1 MTGGIWDLCKAELQ
15 KSLSPGTYGLWIAP
29 LNVAFAGNTL
39 TVRCPTR
46 VIEVYFNKMLLPA
59 VADAASRVAGAP
71 VKVITECPKRQKR
84 AAAAAGVTAAPSPAV
99 SPLRGSAPR
108 TDTTVS
114 PEPDVSAD
122 AGSGGDYGEIHFGD
136 EGIPEETPYQDGAP
150 ADSGEDGVP
159 IMRISVNPN
168 QTFANYISGPSN
180 REAIYAANIVID
192 SITNGVYNGSVNINP
207 LYIYGGSGL
216 GKSHL
221 LNAMANKLRA
231 QVPDIRL
238 AIVDARV
245 FVDTLIEAFRV
256 VQTNPGK
263 LQALKDYFRKLDILM
278 FDDIQ
283 FLSGKKQCQ
292 EEFFN
297 IFNQLFGDHH
307 QIVVTSD
314 VYSKKVSLPDRLK
327 TRLSQGATYEIKP
340 PEFETRQ
347 QIFLSKAE
355 QAHLRLTKD
364 VAFFVAQNIQSN
376 VRELEAAVNKLSVY
390 GASKREK
397 CREEGRPVKQQLD
410 VNDAKTA
417 LHDILQNLASSITVE
432 SIIKV
437 VADYYHLKI
446 EDFRSKRQYR
456 KVARP
461 RQIAMTL
468 ARELTRTSF
477 PQIGECFGGRDHSTV
492 VHACKNIQTLCEKDQ
507 TVRTD
512 YENIKAAILS
522 C

>member
-15 KSLSPGTYGLWIAP
+15 KSLSPGTYSLWIAP
-29 LNVAFAGNTL
+29 LNVTYADNTL

-46 VIEVYFNKMLLPA
+46 VIEAYFSRMLVSK
-59 VADAASRVAGAP
+59 VAEAASRVAGTEIT
-71 VKVITECPKRQKR
+71 VVTECPKRQKR
-84 AAAAAGVTAAPSPAV
+84 MAQAAPAAPRPAYAPEPAAAAPAPSQDDGY
-99 SPLRGSAPR
+99 RQ
-108 TDTTVS
+108 TD
-114 PEPDVSAD
+114 
-122 AGSGGDYGEIHFGD
+122 SGEGFEIPFGEQASEEIAS
-136 EGIPEETPYQDGAP
+136 ETPYQEGA
-150 ADSGEDGVP
+150 ALDSGEDGVP
-159 IMRISVNPN
+159 IMRISVNPY
-168 QTFANYISGPSN
+168 QTFDNYISGPSN

-263 LQALKDYFRKLDILM
+263 LQSLKDYFRKLDILM

-492 VHACKNIQTLCEKDQ
+492 VHACKNIQNLCEKDQ

>member
-1 MTGGIWDLCKAELQ
+1 MEFSASHSNVPENKPVMLNTFQASANPGPFVFPGLQ
-15 KSLSPGTYGLWIAP
+15 KVKINPR
-29 LNVAFAGNTL
+29 LNPAYCFENLVKGE
-39 TVRCPTR
+39 C
-46 VIEVYFNKMLLPA
+46 NKMGIN
-59 VADAASRVAGAP
+59 AGL
-71 VKVITECPKRQKR
+71 
-84 AAAAAGVTAAPSPAV
+84 S
-99 SPLRGSAPR
+99 
-108 TDTTVS
+108 
-114 PEPDVSAD
+114 
-122 AGSGGDYGEIHFGD
+122 
-136 EGIPEETPYQDGAP
+136 
-150 ADSGEDGVP
+150 
-159 IMRISVNPN
+159 
-168 QTFANYISGPSN
+168 ISGKPGK
-180 REAIYAANIVID
+180 
-192 SITNGVYNGSVNINP
+192 TPFNP
-207 LYIYGGSGL
+207 LFIFGGPGL
-216 GKSHL
+216 GKTHL
-221 LNAMANKLRA
+221 AQAIGIAIHDSFPDLIVLYVTGNEFKTQYMSAVQQNKIPDFMAYYMRIDVL
-231 QVPDIRL
+231 
-238 AIVDARV
+238 
-245 FVDTLIEAFRV
+245 V
-256 VQTNPGK
+256 V
-263 LQALKDYFRKLDILM
+263 
-278 FDDIQ
+278 DDIHQ
-283 FLSGKKQCQ
+283 LVGPASQNA
-292 EEFFN
+292 FFN

-492 VHACKNIQTLCEKDQ
+492 VHACKNIQNLCEKDQ